1 MNMMAILSFFILS
14 FYSVSSWLDGRGNGP
29 KMFGISEY
37 VLFLSACNFIDVDY
51 TPTLLPYC
59 DAKVDCL
66 RILARRESNEK
77 ENKMTIHNHI
87 YKQLTHN

>member
-14 FYSVSSWLDGRGNGP
+14 FYSVSSWFDGRGTGP
-29 KMFGISEY
+29 KRFGISEY
-37 VLFLSACNFIDVDY
+37 VLFLSACNFIDIDY

-66 RILARRESNEK
+66 GILARRESNKK
-77 ENKMTIHNHI
+77 ENKMTIHIISIN
-87 YKQLTHN
+87 QLTHN